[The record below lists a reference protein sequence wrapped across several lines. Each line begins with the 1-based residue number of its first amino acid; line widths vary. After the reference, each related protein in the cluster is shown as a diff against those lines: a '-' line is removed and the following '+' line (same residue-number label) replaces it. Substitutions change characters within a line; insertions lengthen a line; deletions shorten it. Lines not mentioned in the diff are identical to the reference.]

1 MRTHDGGTVVGGRLG
16 ATVGAAVGLRLG
28 DPDGCSVGESDG
40 CTELYSAVL
49 DGASDGVS
57 DGNPDGPKLGV
68 PVGRALGAC
77 MRIACA
83 TCGRGVTSFR
93 FKGCWRACSAPKTLA
108 ADNPAS
114 RTPPTRHFLTTLHS
128 LQHRTYAVHTRPSAH
143 TPPRQ
148 ISTHARTHARTH
160 MDDGAAHR

>member
-1 MRTHDGGTVVGGRLG
+1 MHNVSVQGLLEGVLSSEALNTQLGLPHPTHTRHFPTSLPVHARTSAHAHPRPISTHARTHATWMMGLRTDDGGTVVGSRLG
-16 ATVGAAVGLRLG
+16 ASVGAAVGLRLG

-77 MRIACA
+77 MRIACT
-83 TCGRGVTSFR
+83 TCRVGAQRFGSRAVGGR
-93 FKGCWRACSAPKTLA
+93 A
-108 ADNPAS
+108 
-114 RTPPTRHFLTTLHS
+114 
-128 LQHRTYAVHTRPSAH
+128 
-143 TPPRQ
+143 
-148 ISTHARTHARTH
+148 
-160 MDDGAAHR
+160 